1 MFLEYTL
8 QENPSRGGLNSD
20 NLGVCPTG
28 EHSTTWKANKLSD
41 RQIDPGITVK
51 ENVTFGM
58 FKKLV
63 EQRGWNPESLAS
75 ELREIEQPKEFF
87 NRVSDRK
94 HADLVI
100 PYRSVLRFY
109 FEQKRADFLAG
120 LPERHK
126 RAKWG
131 L

>member
-28 EHSTTWKANKLSD
+28 ASETRFYPVKERN
-41 RQIDPGITVK
+41 RQIDSGITVK
-51 ENVTFGM
+51 DFITFGM

-63 EQRGWNPESLAS
+63 EQRGWNPESLAG
-75 ELREIEQPKEFF
+75 ELKAIEQPKEFF
-87 NRVSDRK
+87 NRVWDRR
-94 HADLVI
+94 HAEVII
-100 PYRSVLRFY
+100 PYRSVLKFY
-109 FEQKRADFLAG
+109 LEQKRADFLAG

-131 L
+131 F